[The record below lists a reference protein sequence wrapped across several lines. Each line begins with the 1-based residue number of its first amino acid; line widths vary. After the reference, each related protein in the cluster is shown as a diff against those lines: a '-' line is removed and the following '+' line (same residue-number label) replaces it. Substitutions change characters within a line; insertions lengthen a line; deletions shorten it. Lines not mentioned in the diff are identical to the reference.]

1 MTERDRST
9 LSTSKERPSR
19 YRQFVVAGLLGTL
32 GLVGITS
39 CSNTE
44 TTDKWKLAVDCP
56 DGKSPQIAN
65 LDNSGFGS
73 FQISCGQNNNES
85 DRSIPNSVQV
95 LSGPGSGTDEIEQ
108 KNNSRRTKN
117 GNQSVVTIVGKNEH
131 LFGSSA
137 PGINFKDNKEVGATI
152 VSFTRNSE
160 KIVSIAVDS
169 AVASQAQG

>member
-1 MTERDRST
+1 MTERDKST
-9 LSTSKERPSR
+9 LSTSKEKPSR
-19 YRQFVVAGLLGTL
+19 SRRFVVAGLLGAL

-108 KNNSRRTKN
+108 KNSRRTKN
-117 GNQSVVTIVGKNEH
+117 GNQSFVAIVGKNEH
-131 LFGSSA
+131 LLSSSA
-137 PGINFKDNKEVGATI
+137 PRINFEDNKKVGATI
-152 VSFTRNSE
+152 VSFTGNSE
-160 KIVSIAVDS
+160 KIVSITVDS